1 MTGPRKFLLGAIA
14 IVIAVISFC
23 SFQDIQESS
32 QRGDDMISLRE
43 EADAAFRSGD
53 PSAALRMAAAAL
65 REHPES
71 ASLHLLAARAYCG
84 LGRFKD
90 ALQSCAK
97 AEELDLDDGERAEA
111 KFLTARA
118 IAGRFIETGG
128 NDDRKRAEADLS
140 QWTSDPRFGAASKVL
155 LGRMLS
161 RKSSATEPADRAAA
175 IRYLEAGLNDAS
187 AADWLS
193 DLDDARR
200 HLEALRSAEGTSGG

>member
-14 IVIAVISFC
+14 VAIVVISFC

-32 QRGDDMISLRE
+32 QRSDDVITLRD
-43 EADAAFRSGD
+43 EASAAFRSGD
-53 PSAALRMAAAAL
+53 PSAALRMAVAAL
-65 REHPES
+65 RDHPDS
-71 ASLHLLAARAYCG
+71 GALHLLVARAYCG

-97 AEELDLDDGERAEA
+97 AEELDLDDSERAEA

-128 NDDRKRAEADLS
+128 NEDRKRAEADLS
-140 QWTSDPRFGAASKVL
+140 QCTSDPRFGAAANVL
-155 LGRMLS
+155 LGRMMS
-161 RKSSATEPADRAAA
+161 RKPSATDPADRAAA
-175 IRYLEAGLNDAS
+175 IRYLEAGLSDAS

-200 HLEALRSAEGTSGG
+200 HLEALRSADGTSGG